1 MANLI
6 DMTNSTLSQNAF
18 CFETRTIDSEKI
30 SVPIEE
36 ARFGILNFAAI
47 TANETN
53 DVVEF
58 LFVID
63 CSGSMSDRC
72 SDGRSKMQHI
82 IHTLKNM
89 ILFLHEHTNTQVF
102 ITVNAFD
109 SIIYK
114 IIKRTNITEENL
126 QEIIAKI
133 EKVQPRGSTNIQYAL
148 ENSAQYISELQTN
161 YPTHIINHIFMTDGE
176 ATDGSRDITILKGLV
191 VENLMN
197 AFIGFGVDHDAALLN
212 GIGSVGKSSYYFI
225 DKLENAGL
233 IYGEILHSIVYKVL
247 GDAEINITNGLIY
260 DFKTNTW
267 VEKLP
272 IGNIISEAN
281 KTYNI
286 ITSQPTQFKAE
297 IAGKFGEMIVI
308 YPSRQTEEIDET
320 LLAKHQFRQRTL
332 QLMYEVNDYCKK
344 KRENEISFNVSVF
357 MRYQSNSNNQTDN
370 AQDINT
376 TLTEEKTKMS
386 KKLHDFMDEMKKYM
400 AENNLNDDKFMKN
413 LCDDIYICFRTFDT
427 RFGNMYCTARQTS
440 QGSQR
445 QYTTSHTVHFEE
457 EENYN
462 PRFLQAPILRRGVN
476 IGRIQRQTNA
486 FTNLDDEYNDLEN
499 LPAPHIMQHELSHFE
514 DTPYLTPQ
522 ATQVMRYVSASVNY
536 DDDLEEA
543 DSSSTRDII

>member
-47 TANETN
+47 TANETK
-53 DVVEF
+53 DVLEF

-89 ILFLHEHTNTQVF
+89 LLFLHEKTTTKIF
-102 ITVNAFD
+102 ITINAFD
-109 SIIYK
+109 SIIYN
-114 IIKRTNITEENL
+114 IIKRTNITEENFA
-126 QEIIAKI
+126 EINAKI

-148 ENSAQYISELQTN
+148 ENSAEYIREIQTS
-161 YPTHIINHIFMTDGE
+161 YPEHIINHIFMTDGE
-176 ATDGSRDITILKGLV
+176 ATDGSRDISVLKDLV
-191 VENLMN
+191 IDNLMN

-212 GIGSVGKSSYYFI
+212 GIGTVGKSSYYFI

-247 GDAEINITNGLIY
+247 EDAEIHITNGLIY

-267 VEKLP
+267 VEKLS
-272 IGNIISEAN
+272 IGNVISEAN

-286 ITSQPTQFKAE
+286 ITSEPSEFKAE
-297 IAGKFGEMIVI
+297 IVGKFSEMIVM
-308 YPSRQTEEIDET
+308 YPARQIEAVDEN
-320 LLAKHQFRQRTL
+320 LLTKHQFRQRTL
-332 QLMYEVNDYCKK
+332 QLMYEANDYCKR
-344 KRENEISFNVSVF
+344 KREIDWSYNVSVF
-357 MRYQSNSNNQTDN
+357 IRHNHNLANQVDFDRLKEDKVT
-370 AQDINT
+370 I
-376 TLTEEKTKMS
+376 S

-440 QGSQR
+440 QGTQR
-445 QYTTSHTVHFEE
+445 QYTTSNTVDIDE

-462 PRFLQAPILRRGVN
+462 PRFLRAPNLRRGVHIDRN
-476 IGRIQRQTNA
+476 LRQTNA
-486 FTNLDDEYNDLEN
+486 APSLDDYNDLEI
-499 LPAPHIMQHELSHFE
+499 LPDPPIIMEHQLSDFA

-522 ATQVMRYVSASVNY
+522 ATQVMRYVSSSVNY

-543 DSSSTRDII
+543 DSSSTREII